1 MKTYTVN
8 GTYGSGKTPCS
19 VFVMQ
24 DRFGAFWYAVD
35 GSQNVNCTYED
46 IANGVDV
53 EELSDID
60 TFTWGYGIN
69 SEEDLETAVNA

>member
-19 VFVMQ
+19 VFVME
-24 DRFGAFWYAVD
+24 RNSGLKWYAVEGSLMVNATYDNIDD
-35 GSQNVNCTYED
+35 G
-46 IANGVDV
+46 IDV
-53 EELSDID
+53 EELVDED
-60 TFTWGYGIN
+60 CFTWDEKIH